1 MGSVSE
7 AKDRAPV
14 LFAAFRKQSPRRARW
29 ALLAIP
35 AAGLFTWGL
44 AQEVSPRPLLVLPG
58 YRMVNE
64 GMTPE
69 EVRGLLGHP
78 FDVERSHER
87 GRECYRYGRPS
98 FELPVFPI
106 YALCY
111 EDGKLQDVK
120 VRYYNAWLVDP
131 DQASTPRR

>member
-1 MGSVSE
+1 MSE
-7 AKDRAPV
+7 ANDRVPV
-14 LFAAFRKQSPRRARW
+14 LFEAFRKQSPRRARW

-35 AAGLFTWGL
+35 AAGLFAWGL
-44 AQEVSPRPLLVLPG
+44 AQEVSPRTLLALPG
-58 YRMVNE
+58 LRKVHE

-78 FDVERSHER
+78 FAVERSHES
-87 GRECYRYGRPS
+87 GKECYRYGRPS
-98 FELPVFPI
+98 FERPVFPI

-111 EDGKLQDVK
+111 EDGKLQDAT

-131 DQASTPRR
+131 EQASTPRR